1 MADLNDDRKKEEEE
15 YGGFEPDDSDD
26 ESFLLEDENDY
37 PAKLPDKF
45 SDEPTSTEKVTAS
58 VNLPEKDS
66 EPEEEIEPDEPI
78 EIEPE
83 EVLESAEEIIEETPE
98 GIEEETS
105 IENES
110 VDFDDEFKKKLQ
122 ADIEK
127 SKSKREGNA
136 ELEDVEQSSE
146 IAKQIG
152 DDADTVVV
160 LNDIDAD
167 RPSSAKSS
175 EQTPPPA
182 KQEENEE
189 SEQVNKEEKSKKK
202 TPIWILMLYSSV
214 ATFIV
219 TLGSV
224 LLIWYMMGENSDTE
238 SDKDKSE
245 IVAENKGTDP
255 NSNKKAVEEETI
267 TEEEQKWLDSSDIN
281 HEDTLITYQ
290 EDKEFFAGLED
301 DFDEKNLVGD
311 KPEDKPKKKT
321 PEKIAEKKK
330 DENNKPKSESK
341 KEIQKDLAENVTPK
355 SKAIKTKPNV
365 KINESQFSMPQPN
378 GPAPDTGLFI
388 VQIYS
393 SPSREDAESW
403 LGQLK
408 AQQVPN
414 PIITEQEIKG
424 RTWYRVRY
432 GKFETKEAARTSAL
446 ELGYSQSWIDRV
458 K

>member
-1 MADLNDDRKKEEEE
+1 
-15 YGGFEPDDSDD
+15 
-26 ESFLLEDENDY
+26 
-37 PAKLPDKF
+37 
-45 SDEPTSTEKVTAS
+45 
-58 VNLPEKDS
+58 
-66 EPEEEIEPDEPI
+66 
-78 EIEPE
+78 
-83 EVLESAEEIIEETPE
+83 
-98 GIEEETS
+98 
-105 IENES
+105 
-110 VDFDDEFKKKLQ
+110 
-122 ADIEK
+122 
-127 SKSKREGNA
+127 
-136 ELEDVEQSSE
+136 
-146 IAKQIG
+146 
-152 DDADTVVV
+152 
-160 LNDIDAD
+160 
-167 RPSSAKSS
+167 
-175 EQTPPPA
+175 
-182 KQEENEE
+182 
-189 SEQVNKEEKSKKK
+189 
-202 TPIWILMLYSSV
+202 
-214 ATFIV
+214 
-219 TLGSV
+219 
-224 LLIWYMMGENSDTE
+224 MGENSDTE

-245 IVAENKGTDP
+245 IVADNKGTDP

-311 KPEDKPKKKT
+311 KSEDKPKKKT

-378 GPAPDTGLFI
+378 GPAPETGLFI